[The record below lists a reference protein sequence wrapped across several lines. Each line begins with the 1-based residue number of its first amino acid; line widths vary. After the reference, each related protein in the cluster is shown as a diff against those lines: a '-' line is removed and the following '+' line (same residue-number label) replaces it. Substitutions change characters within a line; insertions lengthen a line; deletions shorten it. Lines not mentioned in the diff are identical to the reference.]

1 MMEKTDEEIHTQC
14 MQRFIDLANSMKDDG
29 IETRVVSAGLM
40 TASAVYSTYL
50 FAGNE
55 GRVAPEGIT
64 WLKEAFGAQLELV
77 QRAKAE
83 KKNTA

>member
-1 MMEKTDEEIHTQC
+1 MEKTDEEIHAQC

-29 IETRVVSAGLM
+29 IETGVVSAGLM
-40 TASAVYSTYL
+40 TASAVYTTYV

-64 WLKEAFGAQLELV
+64 KLKEAYGVQLEWV
-77 QRAKAE
+77 QKAKAAKQSE
-83 KKNTA
+83 A